1 MSPSDCFRKIHYK
14 NLLATTVLSPSLVL
28 PASGYWT
35 YQTSNAS
42 IRLEKSF
49 CKAYVD
55 EKVSIF
61 NKTILNI
68 IHDFILH
75 KTLLVDDKSPPMLN
89 NKIKNPIN
97 KKKNK
102 NAVLKHYRQN
112 INKLQILNQLEPLQN
127 F

>member
-1 MSPSDCFRKIHYK
+1 M
-14 NLLATTVLSPSLVL
+14 VL

-97 KKKNK
+97 EKKKK

-112 INKLQILNQLEPLQN
+112 INKLQIVNQLEPLQN